1 MVKHMII
8 WKLKDSVADKDGAK
22 ADIKAALEG
31 LLGKIDGLLAMR
43 ILTEGLPSSSGD
55 LMMDS
60 AFTDK
65 AALDAYVI
73 GQDEAK
79 DVGKEHRRGCG
90 GIGKAIGGGGAHH
103 VGIDFFADI
112 AV

>member
-65 AALDAYVI
+65 AALDAY
-73 GQDEAK
+73 QENPLH
-79 DVGKEHRRGCG
+79 KE
-90 GIGKAIGGGGAHH
+90 
-103 VGIDFFADI
+103 I
-112 AV
+112 ATGLVRPAVETRMAFDYTA